1 MELDKGGRGAIERM
15 VEAYGFTTRQA
26 LCEKL
31 GVSKSTLATRY
42 MRDSFPSDWVI
53 QCALETGVALKW
65 LTFGSGPIY
74 QNAQTDVIE
83 VPRKKIVDGQLVDAS
98 YIMFDKV
105 FAPETSGK
113 LEIITIDSF
122 AYFIDSDAND
132 IEDGLWV
139 LEIEGKV
146 SIREIVR
153 IPIGRIKILGTN
165 PFECSLEDIKFLSK
179 VVGVFQGLK

>member
-1 MELDKGGRGAIERM
+1 MDFDKGGRGAIERM

-26 LCEKL
+26 LCDKL

-74 QNAQTDVIE
+74 QNAQTDIIE
-83 VPRKKIVDGQLVDAS
+83 VECKKIVDGQLVNAS

-105 FAPETSGK
+105 FLPETSGK
-113 LEIITIDSF
+113 LEIITLDNFS
-122 AYFIDSDAND
+122 YFTDNNVND

-146 SIREIVR
+146 SVREIVR
-153 IPIGRIKILGTN
+153 IPIRKIKIFGAN
-165 PFECSLEDIKFLSK
+165 PFECSLGDIKFLSK
-179 VVGVFQGLK
+179 VVGMYQNFK